1 MNDFTGRQL
10 IHKILM
16 QAWDFMNLP
25 GHVNYERKKKR
36 CDEISPQRRFN

>member
-25 GHVNYERKKKR
+25 GHVNYERKKNAVMKSHHSA
-36 CDEISPQRRFN
+36 I

>member
-16 QAWDFMNLP
+16 QAWDL
-25 GHVNYERKKKR
+25 YESTWTR
-36 CDEISPQRRFN
+36 EL